1 MKYILLTILLSVWSI
16 TGKSQ
21 KVTLQGRVT
30 DAETGEMLSDV
41 NIIDKKSN
49 TGVSTNAYG
58 LYSVEVNKGVC
69 ILQCSMLGYMT
80 IVDTLDLHS
89 NQTLNFALK
98 PDAYLLQG
106 VEISATKKHS
116 GQLSLLQ
123 QDIQSF
129 PMVGGEP
136 DLIKTLQYLPG
147 VVSGND
153 GANNIS
159 VRGNSQWGNL
169 VLLDEAVVYNPN
181 HALSFFSV
189 FNNDAIQK
197 VNLYKSYF
205 PLKYGGRNSSII
217 DVRMR
222 EGNNKKRTISGTVGL
237 ISSKL
242 MMEGPL
248 KKGKTSYLISGRVA
262 YPGAVVGV
270 LEELSGTKMTF
281 YDVNAKINSVLD
293 EKNRIYFSIY
303 NGGDYTLF
311 NKLVRGYEMKWG
323 NTTATFRWN
332 RIIDEKL
339 SANTSFVFS
348 NYYYNY
354 KSLPDGLKYLWKS
367 NMQSYQ
373 VKSDWEYA
381 KSNDLHI
388 KGGASF
394 NGFVTMPGSITH
406 WGGMANVIP
415 YKMEKRRLF
424 DLSVYGEVSYKL
436 RPDFQLNAGVRLT
449 ALCSPAM
456 KPHYPAKV
464 FVLPEPRVE
473 LIYNMKRDSRFYTS
487 FTQASQ
493 SLHMLS
499 NASIGLPS
507 DMWVPANS
515 KLKPSIMRQ
524 VTLGYEKSFQKQMYT
539 LSLEGYYR
547 KTNNIIDYI
556 DNATIF
562 LNNQIEEQVL
572 KGTSRSYGVEVYL
585 SKNRGALSGWIS
597 YTLSGSRNHI
607 KGLEDEEYRPTYDRP
622 HNLKVFLSYKPGRK
636 WTLTSTFSYCSGMN
650 LTLPI
655 GQYYSQGIPFSIY
668 TSRNGYRAPAFHQLD
683 FSATKELKKGSLS
696 FSFINVY
703 NRKNVFSI
711 YVGRDRNSTSKPV
724 INKMYLYGVVPS
736 ISYNFKF

>member
-1 MKYILLTILLSVWSI
+1 MKYILLIWFSFFGIL
-16 TGKSQ
+16 TGFSQ
-21 KVTLQGRVT
+21 KVILQGRVT

-41 NIIDKKSN
+41 NIINRGNNYGTVSN
-49 TGVSTNAYG
+49 SYG
-58 LYSVEVNKGVC
+58 LYSLEVNKGVC
-69 ILQCSMLGYMT
+69 VIQCSMLGYIT
-80 IVDTLDLHS
+80 ITDTLNIYS
-89 NQTLNFALK
+89 NHTLNLALK
-98 PDAYLLQG
+98 PDNYLMQG
-106 VEISATKKHS
+106 VEVTAAKKHS
-116 GQLSLLQ
+116 GQLSLMQ
-123 QDIQSF
+123 KDIQAF
-129 PMVGGEP
+129 PMVGSEP

-159 VRGNSQWGNL
+159 VRGNNQWGNL

-222 EGNNKKRTISGTVGL
+222 EGNNKKRVINGTIGL

-242 MMEGPL
+242 MVEGPI
-248 KKGKTSYLISGRVA
+248 KKGKTSYLVSGRVA
-262 YPGAVVGV
+262 YPGAIVGV
-270 LEELSGTKMTF
+270 LEELAGTKMTF

-293 EKNRIYFSIY
+293 DKNRIYFSVY

-332 RIIDEKL
+332 RIINEKL
-339 SANTSFVFS
+339 SANTNFVFS

-373 VKSDWEYA
+373 VKSDLEYA
-381 KSNDLHI
+381 KSNDLQI
-388 KGGASF
+388 KGGISF
-394 NGFVTMPGSITH
+394 NSFITMPGSITH
-406 WGGMANVIP
+406 WGDMANVIP

-424 DLSVYGEVSYKL
+424 DLTMYGEASYRL
-436 RPDFQLNAGVRLT
+436 PANFQLNAGVRLAT
-449 ALCSPAM
+449 LFSPAL
-456 KPHYPAKV
+456 KSQYKAKM
-464 FVLPEPRVE
+464 FVLPEPRLE
-473 LIYNMKRDSRFYTS
+473 LIYNMDRKSRLYTS

-507 DMWVPANS
+507 DMWVPANA

-524 VTLGYEKSFQKQMYT
+524 VTLGYEKSWREQLYT
-539 LSLEGYYR
+539 FSVEGYYR
-547 KTNNIIDYI
+547 KTTNVTDYV
-556 DNATIF
+556 DDANIF
-562 LNNQIEEQVL
+562 LNNQIEEQIL
-572 KGTSRSYGVEVYL
+572 SGSARSYGVEVYL
-585 SKNRGALSGWIS
+585 SKNRGVLSGWVS
-597 YTLSGSRNHI
+597 YTLSRARNYI
-607 KGLEDEEYRPTYDRP
+607 KGFKDTEYPPTYDRP
-622 HNLKVFLSYKPGRK
+622 HNLKVFLNYKVGKK
-636 WTLTSTFSYCSGMN
+636 WTLASTFSYCSGMN
-650 LTLPI
+650 LTLPM
-655 GQYYSQGIPFSIY
+655 GQYYFQGIPFSIY
-668 TSRNGYRAPAFHQLD
+668 SSRNGYRAPAFHQLD
-683 FSATKELKKGSLS
+683 LSATKELRKGSLS
-696 FSFINVY
+696 FSIINVY

-711 YVGRDRNSTSKPV
+711 YAGRDRYSPEAPI
-724 INKMYLYGVVPS
+724 INKMYLYGAVPS
-736 ISYNFKF
+736 ISYSFKF